1 MTDVEKANDQKTND
15 ESYADTQKRETVEE
29 WLAIR
34 KRAGLEIDPAIAEI
48 MWTHGLT
55 LDPYGVRS
63 DLPEELRQIGR
74 VYFARAPGSDIWV
87 SFGDLPDVTCKAL
100 WKRPETRPKTF
111 VDDMPAEIQEAW
123 RKCVE
128 ARSKHPES
136 SPKLKQ

>member
-1 MTDVEKANDQKTND
+1 MTDVEKANDEKTND
-15 ESYADTQKRETVEE
+15 ESYVDTQKREAVEE

-34 KRAGLEIDPAIAEI
+34 KRAGLEIDPATAEI
-48 MWTHGLT
+48 MWTHEFT
-55 LDPYGVRS
+55 IDPYGVCS

-87 SFGDLPDVTCKAL
+87 SFGDLPNATREAL

-111 VDDMPAEIQEAW
+111 VDDMPAEIQELW

-128 ARSKHPES
+128 ERAKSPPE
-136 SPKLKQ
+136 LEE